1 MGDDAPESF
10 AGVARENLAVNVR
23 AARLA
28 RGLSMRELAV
38 TSGLSKALISQV
50 ERCVANP
57 SLDVIGKLAD
67 GLDMRFAALLR
78 SPVSGPQVIR
88 RGEGPT
94 MRSGRVSIRTLFTSA
109 DRSWSEMAE
118 ASMPPRSRSSEAT
131 HREGSVEFAYVVAG
145 SVCVRTSLWAEELT
159 AGDAIHFAGAS
170 DHQYIAGEEGATLLT
185 SVSEPE
191 L

>member
-1 MGDDAPESF
+1 M
-10 AGVARENLAVNVR
+10 
-23 AARLA
+23 
-28 RGLSMRELAV
+28 SMRELALV
-38 TSGLSKALISQV
+38 SGLSKALISQV

-67 GLDMRFAALLR
+67 GLDVRFAALLR
-78 SPVSGPQVIR
+78 SPVAGPQVVR

-94 MRSGRVSIRTLFTSA
+94 MRSGRVSIRTLFTST

-118 ASMPPRSRSSEAT
+118 ASMPARSKSSEAT

-145 SVCVRTSLWAEELT
+145 SVRVSTSVWDVDLV
-159 AGDAIHFAGAS
+159 AGDAIHFDGAA
-170 DHQYIAGEEGATLLT
+170 DHQYVAGDDGATLLT